1 LFFFFFFFFFLVIF
15 FFFFFFFFSSRRR
28 HTRLTCDWSSDV
40 CSSDLGSVSRTHSGN
55 NAAAA
60 SDAAETY
67 PESHSV
73 AAQMGSEIAR
83 ESGASARNIPAA
95 VATPFP
101 PLKRT

>member
-1 LFFFFFFFFFLVIF
+1 M
-15 FFFFFFFFSSRRR
+15 
-28 HTRLTCDWSSDV
+28 
-40 CSSDLGSVSRTHSGN
+40 SRTHSGN
-55 NAAAA
+55 SATAA

-73 AAQMGSEIAR
+73 AAQMGSEIASA
-83 ESGASARNIPAA
+83 SGASARNIPAA